1 MLWKYHPTHRTS
13 SLTAHKVAL
22 KLLQKTIMQKAFR
35 FQGDNSRSVSRT
47 DKLSEHFSEQVRA
60 RQQES
65 AETAMAQAKQR
76 QRLNEEQLA
85 KMVEQV
91 NEFVKSINKGLSFRL
106 DRESGREVV
115 TIYEASTGDIIRQ
128 IPEEEMLEV
137 LRRLAREQDH
147 RSGLLMAKV

>member
-1 MLWKYHPTHRTS
+1 MEIPSYASNIQPYGSQSGTKIAS
-13 SLTAHKVAL
+13 ENDNAKSVSLS
-22 KLLQKTIMQKAFR
+22 
-35 FQGDNSRSVSRT
+35 GDNSRSVSRT

-60 RQQES
+60 RQQEP

-85 KMVEQV
+85 KMVEQM

>member
-1 MLWKYHPTHRTS
+1 MEIPSYASNIQPYGSQSGIKIAS
-13 SLTAHKVAL
+13 ENDNAKSVSLS
-22 KLLQKTIMQKAFR
+22 
-35 FQGDNSRSVSRT
+35 GDNSRSVSRT
-47 DKLSEHFSEQVRA
+47 DKLSEHLSEQVRA

-65 AETAMAQAKQR
+65 VETAMEQAKQR

-85 KMVEQV
+85 KMVDQM

-106 DRESGREVV
+106 DQESGREVV

>member
-1 MLWKYHPTHRTS
+1 MEITS
-13 SLTAHKVAL
+13 YASNIQPYGSQSGTKIASENDNAKSVSLS
-22 KLLQKTIMQKAFR
+22 
-35 FQGDNSRSVSRT
+35 GDNSRSVSRT

-85 KMVEQV
+85 KMVEQM

>member
-1 MLWKYHPTHRTS
+1 MEIPSYASNIQPYGSQSGIKIAS
-13 SLTAHKVAL
+13 ENDNAKSVSLS
-22 KLLQKTIMQKAFR
+22 
-35 FQGDNSRSVSRT
+35 GENSRSVSRA
-47 DKLSEHFSEQVRA
+47 DKSSEHFSEQARA
-60 RQQES
+60 KQQES
-65 AETAMAQAKQR
+65 VDTAMEHARQR

-85 KMVEQV
+85 KMVDQM

-106 DRESGREVV
+106 DQESGREVV

-147 RSGLLMAKV
+147 PSGLLMAKV

>member
-1 MLWKYHPTHRTS
+1 DNAKS
-13 SLTAHKVAL
+13 VSLS
-22 KLLQKTIMQKAFR
+22 
-35 FQGDNSRSVSRT
+35 GDNSRSVSRT

-85 KMVEQV
+85 KMVEQM

>member
-1 MLWKYHPTHRTS
+1 MEIPSYASNIQPYGSQSGIKIAS
-13 SLTAHKVAL
+13 ENDNAKSVSLS
-22 KLLQKTIMQKAFR
+22 
-35 FQGDNSRSVSRT
+35 GDNSRSVSRT

-65 AETAMAQAKQR
+65 VETAMEQAKQR

-85 KMVEQV
+85 KMVDQM

-106 DRESGREVV
+106 DQESGREVV

>member
-1 MLWKYHPTHRTS
+1 MEIPSYASNIQPYGSQGGIKIAS
-13 SLTAHKVAL
+13 ENDNAKSVSLS
-22 KLLQKTIMQKAFR
+22 
-35 FQGDNSRSVSRT
+35 GDNSRSVSRA

-65 AETAMAQAKQR
+65 VETAMEQAKQR

-85 KMVEQV
+85 KMVDQM

-106 DRESGREVV
+106 DQESGREVV

>member
-1 MLWKYHPTHRTS
+1 
-13 SLTAHKVAL
+13 
-22 KLLQKTIMQKAFR
+22 
-35 FQGDNSRSVSRT
+35 
-47 DKLSEHFSEQVRA
+47 SEQARA
-60 RQQES
+60 KQQES
-65 AETAMAQAKQR
+65 VDTAMEHARQR

-85 KMVEQV
+85 KMVDQM

-106 DRESGREVV
+106 DQESGREVV

>member
-1 MLWKYHPTHRTS
+1 MEIPSYASNIQPYGSQSGTKIAS
-13 SLTAHKVAL
+13 ENDNAKSVSLS
-22 KLLQKTIMQKAFR
+22 
-35 FQGDNSRSVSRT
+35 GDNSRSVSRT

-65 AETAMAQAKQR
+65 TETAMAQAKQR

-85 KMVEQV
+85 KMVEQM

>member
-1 MLWKYHPTHRTS
+1 MEIPSYASNIQPHGSQSGTKIAS
-13 SLTAHKVAL
+13 ENDNAKSVSLS
-22 KLLQKTIMQKAFR
+22 
-35 FQGDNSRSVSRT
+35 GDNSRSVSRT

-85 KMVEQV
+85 KMVEQM

>member
-1 MLWKYHPTHRTS
+1 MEIPSYASNIQPYGSQSGTKIAS
-13 SLTAHKVAL
+13 ENDNAKSVSLS
-22 KLLQKTIMQKAFR
+22 
-35 FQGDNSRSVSRT
+35 GDNSRSVSRT

-85 KMVEQV
+85 KMVEQM

-106 DRESGREVV
+106 DHESGREVV

>member
-13 SLTAHKVAL
+13 SLTAHKCTKIASENDNAKSVSL
-22 KLLQKTIMQKAFR
+22 S
-35 FQGDNSRSVSRT
+35 GDNSRSVSRT

-85 KMVEQV
+85 KMVEQM

>member
-1 MLWKYHPTHRTS
+1 MEIPSYASNMQPYGSQSGTKIAS
-13 SLTAHKVAL
+13 ENDNAKSVSLS
-22 KLLQKTIMQKAFR
+22 
-35 FQGDNSRSVSRT
+35 GDNSRSVSRT

-76 QRLNEEQLA
+76 QRLNEEHLA
-85 KMVEQV
+85 KMVEQM

>member
-1 MLWKYHPTHRTS
+1 MEIPSYVSNIQPYGSQSGTKIAS
-13 SLTAHKVAL
+13 ENDNAKSVSLS
-22 KLLQKTIMQKAFR
+22 
-35 FQGDNSRSVSRT
+35 GDNSRSVSRT

-85 KMVEQV
+85 KMVEQM

>member
-1 MLWKYHPTHRTS
+1 
-13 SLTAHKVAL
+13 
-22 KLLQKTIMQKAFR
+22 
-35 FQGDNSRSVSRT
+35 
-47 DKLSEHFSEQVRA
+47 
-60 RQQES
+60 
-65 AETAMAQAKQR
+65 MAQAKQR

-85 KMVEQV
+85 KMVEQM

-147 RSGLLMAKV
+147 QSGLLMAKV